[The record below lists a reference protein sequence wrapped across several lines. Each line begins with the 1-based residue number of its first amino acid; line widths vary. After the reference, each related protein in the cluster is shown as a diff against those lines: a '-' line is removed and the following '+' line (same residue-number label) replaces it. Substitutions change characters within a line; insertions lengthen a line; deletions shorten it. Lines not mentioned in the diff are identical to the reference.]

1 MLIAFPSGSSI
12 ENLCLGRLMAS
23 SWEATS
29 ALCWLPWNRG
39 MGGRCWIWGVE
50 YWVKIS
56 NEFYFMSNKSPLWH
70 SLENKAPLDVTFSRR
85 HSCAFFHLETL
96 LSKTWKSISP
106 LTSLPAGRW
115 PRTCSSGWC
124 MAGRSTGG
132 EGRAGRAPGT
142 SLLCS
147 TAAFCLWATFLASP
161 L

>member
-23 SWEATS
+23 PEKP
-29 ALCWLPWNRG
+29 LPLSVDSHETGDWG
-39 MGGRCWIWGVE
+39 AGVGLGG

-56 NEFYFMSNKSPLWH
+56 NKFYFMSNKSPLWH

-115 PRTCSSGWC
+115 PRPCSSGWC

-132 EGRAGRAPGT
+132 ESRAGRAPGI
-142 SLLCS
+142 LLLWS
-147 TAAFCLWATFLASP
+147 TAAFCLWAAFLASP

>member
-23 SWEATS
+23 PLRSHFRSMLT
-29 ALCWLPWNRG
+29 PMKQGN
-39 MGGRCWIWGVE
+39 GGRVWDLGVE

-56 NEFYFMSNKSPLWH
+56 NKFYFMSNKSPLWH
-70 SLENKAPLDVTFSRR
+70 SLENKTPLDVTFSRR
-85 HSCAFFHLETL
+85 HGCAFFHLETL

-132 EGRAGRAPGT
+132 ERRARRAPGIL
-142 SLLCS
+142 LLCS
-147 TAAFCLWATFLASP
+147 TGAFCLWATFLASP